1 MTLKEK
7 HIMTKQYHGKNFPL
21 NHPHN
26 IPKNLKNP
34 IQHPKHLNSS
44 ISPPPEKNDVGFLWA
59 KSTWSQTSFNG
70 FSFQMWIKHLPS
82 AIGAGA
88 CCCPCRLLIW
98 QSWGCLHGT
107 NGDGSNFCLDTR
119 VFFRWYKIPTMKFEL
134 PGWIFGMILFFVLDK
149 HHLQMLVEACFSIK
163 SKWSMEETWPP

>member
-1 MTLKEK
+1 
-7 HIMTKQYHGKNFPL
+7 MTKQYHLQTSGKNFPL

-26 IPKNLKNP
+26 IPKNQKNP
-34 IQHPKHLNSS
+34 IQHPKHLNIS
-44 ISPPPEKNDVGFLWA
+44 ISPP

-107 NGDGSNFCLDTR
+107 RWWSNFCLDTR
-119 VFFRWYKIPTMKFEL
+119 VFFRWYKMPTKKFEL
-134 PGWIFGMILFFVLDK
+134 PGWIFGMILSFVLDK
-149 HHLQMLVEACFSIK
+149 HQLHMLVEACFSIK
-163 SKWSMEETWPP
+163 ANGPWKRHGPPKTIHFEPSLLLAEML